1 MDISINYSKLKDM
14 KVLPTL
20 FFEFHGSESSN
31 KENIKV
37 VEEIYR
43 EGIPK
48 KKFTKIQIEG
58 AKKLYSI
65 LSKIGGK
72 ELVGNAKELSP
83 GTFWSN

>member
-1 MDISINYSKLKDM
+1 MMAEDDL
-14 KVLPTL
+14 L
-20 FFEFHGSESSN
+20 FTN
-31 KENIKV
+31 LR
-37 VEEIYR
+37 EIYR

-48 KKFTKIQIEG
+48 KRFTQTQIEG

-65 LSKIGGK
+65 LSEIGGK

>member
-1 MDISINYSKLKDM
+1 MLESDQIWDKIRPNMMAEDDL
-14 KVLPTL
+14 L
-20 FFEFHGSESSN
+20 FSN
-31 KENIKV
+31 LR
-37 VEEIYR
+37 EIYR

-48 KKFTKIQIEG
+48 KKFTEVQIEG

-83 GTFWSN
+83 GTFWNN

>member
-1 MDISINYSKLKDM
+1 MGLLEANTKVDSVDM
-14 KVLPTL
+14 VG
-20 FFEFHGSESSN
+20 FELL
-31 KENIKV
+31 
-37 VEEIYR
+37 R

-48 KKFTKIQIEG
+48 KRFTKTQIEG

-65 LSKIGGK
+65 LSEIGGK

>member
-1 MDISINYSKLKDM
+1 M
-14 KVLPTL
+14 L
-20 FFEFHGSESSN
+20 FSN
-31 KENIKV
+31 LR
-37 VEEIYR
+37 EIYR

-48 KKFTKIQIEG
+48 KKFTQAQIEG

-65 LSKIGGK
+65 LSEIGGK